1 MYPTTLSYS
10 TAIQSNARACTI
22 RGVVGNHSFDA
33 GDVLLDSYSYTNQ
46 LCPAT
51 EVTLGGVYIGKL
63 ALTFT
68 SPYADSLSIRNS
80 WRGLTISIEEG
91 IELADSTF
99 EYIPINTFTVSEAT
113 WSDKGL
119 AIVAYDNMTKFDKAV
134 PFDTTTGSIY
144 DILSLACLDCGVVL
158 GMSSADCAALT
169 NGSETFGLYPDGT
182 VSTYRDLISQ
192 LATASGC
199 FATINRSGA
208 LVFRQLP
215 KEEDVSGTVRATQRY
230 STSFSDY
237 STFYS
242 GIEVTDVFDE
252 APHYYTNDT
261 ENGLTMSIGSN
272 PFLQYG
278 LAEIKE
284 RMRQAIAD
292 ELEGFVATP
301 FDISILPNPAIDLG
315 DLLTFPGGFG
325 LGCSGCVMNLT
336 HSIKKTRLVGYGKNP
351 TASDVLSNTDK
362 ALNGLRNKT
371 SENEVVIHT
380 FVNAQEITLGE
391 DELKSVAK
399 IKFTTINPKKVIIHH
414 EIDLDCEATSE
425 DGIITA
431 QAFYYVNGVLE
442 TYSPVTTWNNDGMHL
457 LPLMYF
463 LETLLSGSA
472 YTWEVKL
479 KITGGTATIDR
490 GSVRAYL
497 EGQGLLAINAFDGNI
512 EIADEYSPFEA
523 GFDIVALSDSISLDT
538 QRPQTI
544 SLSDSVTAFVAGFD
558 IVGLSDSVRLRTAY
572 VQFNIVSEDD
582 DFNIISEDG
591 QFNIVSEG
599 GYD

>member
-1 MYPTTLSYS
+1 M
-10 TAIQSNARACTI
+10 
-22 RGVVGNHSFDA
+22 
-33 GDVLLDSYSYTNQ
+33 
-46 LCPAT
+46 
-51 EVTLGGVYIGKL
+51 
-63 ALTFT
+63 
-68 SPYADSLSIRNS
+68 
-80 WRGLTISIEEG
+80 
-91 IELADSTF
+91 
-99 EYIPINTFTVSEAT
+99 
-113 WSDKGL
+113 
-119 AIVAYDNMTKFDKAV
+119 
-134 PFDTTTGSIY
+134 
-144 DILSLACLDCGVVL
+144 
-158 GMSSADCAALT
+158 
-169 NGSETFGLYPDGT
+169 
-182 VSTYRDLISQ
+182 
-192 LATASGC
+192 
-199 FATINRSGA
+199 
-208 LVFRQLP
+208 
-215 KEEDVSGTVRATQRY
+215 SGTVRATQRY

-242 GIEVTDVFDE
+242 GIEITDVFDE

-278 LAEIKE
+278 IAEVKD

-371 SENEVVIHT
+371 SENEMVIHT
-380 FVNAQEITLGE
+380 FVNAQEIDLGE
-391 DELKSVAK
+391 DELQSVAK

-431 QAFYYVNGVLE
+431 QAFYYLNGDLE

-457 LPLMYF
+457 ITLMYF

-512 EIADEYSPFEA
+512 EIADEYTPFEA
-523 GFDIVALSDSISLDT
+523 GFDIIGLTDSVSLAT

-544 SLSDSVTAFVAGFD
+544 SLSDAYTAFVAGFD
-558 IVGLSDSVRLRTAY
+558 IVGLADSMSLTAQA
-572 VQFNIVSEDD
+572 VQYTRVLENEDTERVT
-582 DFNIISEDG
+582 EDG
-591 QFNIVSEG
+591 STRITEG
-599 GYD
+599 